1 MVGRGLAT
9 KPGEAALLHRFTT
22 TNLYVLFVALLC
34 APPLASMAASTDPGV
49 LRLSPHTTQDKI
61 EERAL
66 IRPDPAGKLDPEKL
80 LSSDDGFRPF
90 DRSLNDEA
98 PPLWLKLKLK
108 EPAGFDRDHVLLVKR
123 RFFQRLVVY
132 APTADGGHQHT
143 SSGVDEYQPTTM
155 FGHWYVFPFNLGQSD
170 SGELLVHVKVIQG
183 SLSAVDMAIEDA
195 QTFEEH
201 RASSL
206 WAYGLYFGAMLALI
220 FYNLI
225 LYLNLRTPG
234 HRLYVTAMT
243 CVIFL
248 MGLNS
253 GLLQEYLP
261 EFLQMRWPLPLLTM
275 HCLVAAATARFFQVF
290 VNSRFFVPTLHLLVR
305 WIIYFNLALG
315 GVTLISP
322 ITYSVPLAL
331 VIQPLGTLSML
342 VLLFSSLRAGI
353 KGSRSGY
360 VFFVAWS
367 AFSIGAILWS
377 LLSFDVIRRVPAAEY
392 SLYIGSIMEAMVLA
406 LGLSYRVGQLR
417 TQRNRALREQQKA
430 ARLANVDS
438 LTGAYNRRFIEN
450 YLDGLLD
457 SEDRRA
463 FQGSLIMLD
472 IDNFKPVNDEF
483 GHAAGDA
490 VLQEMTR
497 RCMTVLR
504 TEDVLARLGG
514 DEFAIVLPDQSGD
527 QARTV
532 AEKIRHSICD
542 EPFVFGMQPIWLSI
556 SIGII
561 TSFEP
566 GATSY
571 SAFKHADKS
580 LYEAKRA
587 GRNRVFFTTGGAEP
601 SPARQRKVK
610 NSKGDHS

>member
-1 MVGRGLAT
+1 MFI
-9 KPGEAALLHRFTT
+9 AAP
-22 TNLYVLFVALLC
+22 AD
-34 APPLASMAASTDPGV
+34 AGV
-49 LRLSPHTTQDKI
+49 LDLSPHTTQGKI

-66 IRPDPAGKLDPEKL
+66 IRPDPAGELNPERL
-80 LSSDDGFRPF
+80 LSSDEGFQPF
-90 DRSLNDEA
+90 DPTLNDEA
-98 PPLWLKLKLK
+98 PPLWLKVKLK
-108 EPAGFDRDHVLLVKR
+108 EPSGFNGDHVLLVKR
-123 RFFQRLVVY
+123 RFFQRLIVY
-132 APTADGGHQHT
+132 LPTADGGHQRI
-143 SSGVDEYQPTTM
+143 SSGVDEYQPTSM

-170 SGELLVHVKVIQG
+170 SGELLVNIKVIQG
-183 SLSAVDMAIEDA
+183 SLSVVDMAIEDA
-195 QTFEEH
+195 QTFQEH
-201 RASSL
+201 RSASL

-243 CVIFL
+243 CVIVL
-248 MGLNS
+248 MGLNA
-253 GLLQEYLP
+253 GLLQDHLP
-261 EFLQMRWPLPLLTM
+261 VFLQMRWPLPLLTM
-275 HCLVAAATARFFQVF
+275 HCLVAAATARFFQIF
-290 VNSRFFVPTLHLLVR
+290 VNSRFFVPTLHLVVK
-305 WIIYFNLALG
+305 WIIYLNLVLG

-322 ITYSVPLAL
+322 LTYAVPLAL
-331 VIQPLGTLSML
+331 TIQPLGTLSML
-342 VLLFSSLRAGI
+342 VLIFSSLRAGI

-360 VFFVAWS
+360 VFFAAWI
-367 AFSIGAILWS
+367 AFSLGAILWS
-377 LLSFDVIRRVPAAEY
+377 LLSFDMIRRVPAAEY
-392 SLYIGSIMEAMVLA
+392 SLYIGSIMEAMILA

-438 LTGAYNRRFIEN
+438 LTSAYNRRFIEN

-463 FQGSLIMLD
+463 FQGSLIMID
-472 IDNFKPVNDEF
+472 IDNFKPINDDF

-490 VLQEMTR
+490 ALQELTR

-532 AEKIRHSICD
+532 AEKIRRAICD
-542 EPFVFGMQPIWLSI
+542 EPVVFGMQPIQMSV
-556 SIGII
+556 SIGIV

-571 SAFKHADKS
+571 SAFKHADKA

-587 GRNRVFFTTGGAEP
+587 GRNRVVLATGGAEP
-601 SPARQRKVK
+601 PPVRKAGGK
-610 NSKGDHS
+610 DTKEDQA